1 MNINEFPAVQPL
13 DEHNQALVA
22 NVHPTD
28 WVNPEPAEMYNLV
41 VIGAGTAGL
50 VTAAGAAGVGAK
62 VALIERHLMGG
73 DCLNVG
79 CVPSKMLIS
88 AGRNRAEM
96 ERAGEFGNTVENVG
110 TDFPKVMERM
120 RKLRAGISKVD
131 GANRFKELGI
141 DVFMGEAKFGENN
154 TVEVDGKKLRYK
166 KAVIATGARAVE
178 LPIPGLMESGAMTN
192 ETVFSL
198 TELPRRL
205 AVIGGGPIGSELA
218 QTFRH
223 FGSEV
228 TMIDK
233 SDHILA
239 REDADAAKIV
249 QEQFKKDGVKLLLNA
264 ETEKVEGTPDGVKTV
279 HYKINELSG
288 TLEVDA
294 ILVGV
299 GRQPNTEGLNL
310 EGVGVKYD
318 RSGVEVD
325 DCLRTANPDIYAAGD
340 ICMKWK
346 FTHAADF
353 AARYVIQNAL
363 FFGKKKLSSL
373 TMPWATYTSPEVA
386 HVGLYGHEA
395 KDQGIEIDTYTQSME
410 HVDRAIAEGETEG
423 FVKIHTKKGSGEIL
437 GATIVAGN
445 AGDLISEISTA
456 MAAGMSLGSLANVIH
471 PYPTQAEAIRKCG
484 DQYNKGR
491 FTPRIKSL
499 MTKFLAWR
507 R

>member
-1 MNINEFPAVQPL
+1 MSSS
-13 DEHNQALVA
+13 
-22 NVHPTD
+22 
-28 WVNPEPAEMYNLV
+28 
-41 VIGAGTAGL
+41 
-50 VTAAGAAGVGAK
+50 AK
-62 VALIERHLMGG
+62 QNSVKTT
-73 DCLNVG
+73 
-79 CVPSKMLIS
+79 PSKS
-88 AGRNRAEM
+88 
-96 ERAGEFGNTVENVG
+96 T
-110 TDFPKVMERM
+110 
-120 RKLRAGISKVD
+120 
-131 GANRFKELGI
+131 
-141 DVFMGEAKFGENN
+141 AKQ
-154 TVEVDGKKLRYK
+154 LRYK

-178 LPIPGLMESGAMTN
+178 LPIPGLMEAGAMTN

-198 TELPRRL
+198 TELPKRL

-218 QTFRH
+218 QTFRS

-228 TMIDK
+228 TIIDK

-264 ETEKVEGTPDGVKTV
+264 DTEKVEGTPDGVKTV

-373 TMPWATYTSPEVA
+373 TMPWATYTYPEVA

-423 FVKIHTKKGSGEIL
+423 FVKS
-437 GATIVAGN
+437 
-445 AGDLISEISTA
+445 
-456 MAAGMSLGSLANVIH
+456 
-471 PYPTQAEAIRKCG
+471 
-484 DQYNKGR
+484 
-491 FTPRIKSL
+491 TPRKGAAKSSVPPSSPV
-499 MTKFLAWR
+499 TPATSSAKSAPPWPPE
-507 R
+507 